1 MESSYLFDWLSFTV
15 PVRNFNDLTVRSV
28 CSFLKELGFDF
39 NFDIREKGA
48 YGYTNSLSYAN
59 AINVLYNDLESLV
72 TNSEERLK
80 QALDMGIHVEMTGQ
94 GCRYFEGLEN
104 NDWIEFFNLLRSLG
118 AKFKRLDIAL
128 DDYKKMIKFSTVKE
142 KIRSGEVVSASRSE
156 MS

>member
-94 GCRYFEGLEN
+94 GCRYFEG
-104 NDWIEFFNLLRSLG
+104 
-118 AKFKRLDIAL
+118 
-128 DDYKKMIKFSTVKE
+128 
-142 KIRSGEVVSASRSE
+142 
-156 MS
+156 

>member
-1 MESSYLFDWLSFTV
+1 MENSYLFDWLSFTV

-28 CSFLKELGFDF
+28 RSFLKELGLDF
-39 NFDIREKGA
+39 NFDTREKGA

-72 TNSEERLK
+72 TNSEDRLK

-104 NDWIEFFNLLRSLG
+104 NDCKKARSHYDPWAKLLRFYESYPQHDEFINNKC
-118 AKFKRLDIAL
+118 A
-128 DDYKKMIKFSTVKE
+128 S
-142 KIRSGEVVSASRSE
+142 SGCF
-156 MS
+156 